1 MTDQASRQVGS
12 EVLFEND
19 RVRVWRLTLQPGEAS
34 PHHRHE
40 HDYLFVHVTPATLE
54 LRQAGEAPST
64 EAFEVGYVEYTE
76 VGSGVEHQIVNR
88 GDAVLHEIL
97 VELKGP
103 SRAATP
109 QEPQTNGRSHAANG

>member
-1 MTDQASRQVGS
+1 MADEVSHQVGS

-40 HDYLFVHVTPATLE
+40 HDYLFVNVTSADVE
-54 LRQAGEAPST
+54 LRQAGEEPST
-64 EAFEVGYVEYTE
+64 EHFAAGYVEYSE
-76 VGSGVEHQIVNR
+76 VGSGIEHHIVNK
-88 GDAVLHEIL
+88 GPGVLEEIL

-103 SRAATP
+103 SRAAAP
-109 QEPQTNGRSHAANG
+109 GESQTNGRSRPVSE